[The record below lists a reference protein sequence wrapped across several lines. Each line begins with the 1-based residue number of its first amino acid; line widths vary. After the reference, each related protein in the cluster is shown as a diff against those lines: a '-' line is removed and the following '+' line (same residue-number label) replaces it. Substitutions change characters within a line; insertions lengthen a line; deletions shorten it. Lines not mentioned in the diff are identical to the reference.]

1 MTTQTTKYFDTVLY
15 TRAQIKEIKIITPKK
30 GPKYGACTL
39 SIMDKDA
46 DGKTVYQTV
55 DAIISGKP
63 VKELLNGL
71 KDRWPRD
78 RTKND
83 GDRWFADV
91 NIGSIRTEAY
101 TKKDGTVGAVLKG
114 RLINIR
120 ALRIGDDQILGD
132 EITKENA
139 LLPLLVAPGYI
150 NLIDPKK
157 GAVKFAM
164 LDGPTDSPEYR
175 QINLALQGEI
185 DAINAL
191 IANGLCPQGY
201 AKRNTNPNI
210 FANLEITGL
219 RCEGFVGKDGN
230 PGAALHG
237 VLSGVRYLKANDEI
251 IVAGK
256 DKAA

>member
-1 MTTQTTKYFDTVLY
+1 MTTATQNYFDTVLY
-15 TRAQIKEIKIITPKK
+15 TRLYINEVKIIEPKK
-30 GPKYGACTL
+30 GSKYCAINA
-39 SIMDKDA
+39 SIPSKI
-46 DGKTVYQTV
+46 DGKTVYQRIDLIV
-55 DAIISGKP
+55 AGQK
-63 VKELLNGL
+63 VKEILWKLRERWP
-71 KDRWPRD
+71 KDRKD
-78 RTKND
+78 RH
-83 GDRWFADV
+83 GPQWVADA

-101 TKKDGTVGAVLKG
+101 VKKDGTVGAVLKG
-114 RLINIR
+114 RFINIH

-185 DAINAL
+185 DAINTL

-219 RCEGFVGKDGN
+219 RCEGFVGRDGN